1 MRGARDV
8 HDELPARLRA
18 AAEAHE
24 PDRAR
29 VLARVERG
37 MAGDETRS
45 ARRTTRPPVFGWAKV
60 AGATAAVAGVLAV
73 GGYAVASAVRDEAPP
88 QGTVAVSPT
97 PEVSAQAT
105 SRAPL
110 PPAPTPSGGAPDSSR
125 SPNTPSSSPSG
136 TPSAETSPPTGLSP
150 DSGAEDGPLWSD
162 GSVDP
167 HSNEFW
173 AQSNVTLRNSV
184 RLTSLT
190 VELRVAQT
198 GGVNDAGAWRSAP
211 EDDFTT
217 TVAEKD
223 GFLVYTWV
231 LRPGRTV
238 WPGEW
243 VFAGQYDHDRG
254 GRDAKDDRYTA
265 KAETQD
271 RRSDVTGD
279 FASRDGV
286 GDGTDAGDS
295 AEAGP

>member
-1 MRGARDV
+1 MRRARDV
-8 HDELPARLRA
+8 HDELRAGLRE

-29 VLARVERG
+29 ILARVERG
-37 MAGDETRS
+37 MAGDD
-45 ARRTTRPPVFGWAKV
+45 ARPVRRATRPPVYGWARV
-60 AGATAAVAGVLAV
+60 VSATAAVAGVLAV
-73 GGYAVASAVRDEAPP
+73 GGYAVASAVKDESPP
-88 QGTVAVSPT
+88 QQTVAVSPT
-97 PEVSAQAT
+97 PEPSPDAT

-110 PPAPTPSGGAPDSSR
+110 PPAPTAGTGITKPPE
-125 SPNTPSSSPSG
+125 TPSSSPAG
-136 TPSAETSPPTGLSP
+136 TPSGRTSAPSTDLSH
-150 DSGAEDGPLWSD
+150 DAGTEDGPLWSD

-173 AQSNVTLRNSV
+173 AQSNVTLKNSE

-198 GGVNDAGAWRSAP
+198 GGVTDAGAWRSAP

-217 TVAEKD
+217 TVAERD

-231 LRPGRTV
+231 LKPGRTV

-254 GRDAKDDRYTA
+254 GRDAKDDSYA
-265 KAETQD
+265 ASAETKDQQP
-271 RRSDVTGD
+271 DVAGD
-279 FASRDGV
+279 FANQE
-286 GDGTDAGDS
+286 TDDGDS
-295 AEAGP
+295 